1 VISPQ
6 PVQAVLFDLDGTFA
20 DTAPDLAFALNATL
34 QAFGRDPLPYA
45 SIRPVASHG
54 GIGLVGLGF
63 GLAPGEAGFEE
74 RRAHLLEV
82 YRANI
87 CRESRLFDGMAEVV
101 DGLESAGYRW
111 GIVTN
116 KPAWLTDPLMAAL
129 GYAARAHTVVS
140 GDTCARRKPHP
151 DPVQHA
157 CAAIGITPGAALYVG
172 DAERDIAAGRAAG
185 TLTAA
190 ARYGYILP
198 GEDPLGWQANFQ
210 LDHCRD
216 LPALLDSLSGAGLQP
231 AAEPG

>member
-1 VISPQ
+1 MTSPR

-34 QAFGRDPLPYA
+34 QAFGRAPLPYET
-45 SIRPVASHG
+45 IRPVASHG

-63 GLAPGEAGFEE
+63 GLAPDDEGFEE

-82 YRANI
+82 YRANL

-116 KPAWLTDPLMAAL
+116 KPGWLTDPLMAAL
-129 GYAARAHTVVS
+129 GYAARAHIVVS
-140 GDTCARRKPHP
+140 GDTCARRKPYP
-151 DPVQHA
+151 DPVEHA
-157 CAAIGITPGAALYVG
+157 CTALDIAPTTALYVG
-172 DAERDIAAGRAAG
+172 DAERDIVAGHAAG

-198 GEDPLGWQANFQ
+198 GEDPLAWQADFL
-210 LDHCRD
+210 LDHCRE
-216 LPALLDSLSGAGLQP
+216 LPGLLDTLGGAALRP